1 MSEYEAK
8 LKAYIREHGIDARH
22 MSFNQSTHSVEEAT
36 RAVGAEPE
44 DFVKSICMVT
54 GDSSLVV
61 AIVKGEDRASTS
73 RVSKALGIKD
83 VRIAKPDEVLE
94 KTGYP
99 VGGTPAFGYTATFL
113 MDPRVMEMERVYSG
127 GGSDTSLIYMS
138 TVEMLKANNGKVVRA
153 RK

>member
-44 DFVKSICMVT
+44 DFIKSICMVT
-54 GDSSLVV
+54 GGSSLVV
-61 AIVKGEDRASTS
+61 AIVKGEDRASTG

>member
-127 GGSDTSLIYMS
+127 GGSDTSRIYMS

>member
-61 AIVKGEDRASTS
+61 AIVKGEDRASTI